1 MEDLVHASSPLR
13 DLMRTRGVVASAF
26 AKLHED
32 FEL

>member
-1 MEDLVHASSPLR
+1 MEDRCDASSLLC
-13 DLMRTRGVVASAF
+13 DAMRNRGVVASAF